1 MARLGAILNR
11 KAEQIAALQGQL
23 AGFAAKL
30 REEEDQSRLVR
41 RMPMWWLLPTRNRSV
56 LLDSR
61 LGLGI
66 PASGLPP
73 PRRRRGDG
81 V

>member
-1 MARLGAILNR
+1 MGATQGAKCPICFEGPGRCRQVQGGDVVDYDIDTYVARLGAILNR

-41 RMPMWWLLPTRNRSV
+41 RMPMW
-56 LLDSR
+56 
-61 LGLGI
+61 
-66 PASGLPP
+66 
-73 PRRRRGDG
+73 
-81 V
+81 